1 MKYAIVR
8 IKGHQ
13 YKVHEGEEILVDK
26 IEEKKVEPE
35 VLLVA
40 EEDKVKVGKPVLTD
54 AKVGVKIL
62 GDEKGEKIVIRKF
75 KAKSRYR
82 RKTGFRASLTRLQIS
97 KISL

>member
-13 YKVHEGEEILVDK
+13 YKVREGEELLVDK
-26 IEEKKVEPE
+26 IEEKKAEPE
-35 VLLVA
+35 VLLVVD
-40 EEDKVKVGKPVLTD
+40 EDKVKVGKPVVRE
-54 AKVGVKIL
+54 AKVDLKVL

-82 RKTGFRASLTRLQIS
+82 RKTGFRASLTRLQVS

>member
-1 MKYAIVR
+1 MKYAVVR

-13 YKVHEGEEILVDK
+13 YKVREGEELLVDK
-26 IEEKKVEPE
+26 IEEKKAEPE
-35 VLLVA
+35 VLLVVD
-40 EEDKVKVGKPVLTD
+40 EDKVLVGKPVVKE
-54 AKVGVKIL
+54 AKVDLKVL

-82 RKTGFRASLTRLQIS
+82 RKTGFRASLTRLQVS